1 MRRKHNKNL
10 LCFARELRNNPTKEE
25 KKLWYD
31 FLSSY
36 PIRFTRQKVL
46 GQYIADFYC
55 ARAKLVIEL
64 DGSQHFTDEGLR
76 YDQTRSE
83 FLEEYG
89 LEIVRIPNN
98 EINDNSDGVC
108 EFIDSVVKEAVGSN
122 V

>member
-64 DGSQHFTDEGLR
+64 DGSHISPTKGYVTIKRGASFWKNTDLK
-76 YDQTRSE
+76 S
-83 FLEEYG
+83 
-89 LEIVRIPNN
+89 
-98 EINDNSDGVC
+98 
-108 EFIDSVVKEAVGSN
+108 
-122 V
+122 

>member
-1 MRRKHNKNL
+1 MCRKHNKNL

-55 ARAKLVIEL
+55 EQAKLVIEL

-76 YDQTRSE
+76 YDQTRGE

-98 EINDNSDGVC
+98 EINDNFDGVC
-108 EFIDSVVKEAVGSN
+108 EFIDSAVKEAVGSN

>member
-55 ARAKLVIEL
+55 AQAKLVIKL

-76 YDQTRSE
+76 YDQTRGE

-98 EINDNSDGVC
+98 EINDNFDGV
-108 EFIDSVVKEAVGSN
+108 
-122 V
+122 

>member
-64 DGSQHFTDEGLR
+64 DGSQHFTDEGLC
-76 YDQTRSE
+76 YDLTRSE

>member
-25 KKLWYD
+25 KNLWYD

>member
-31 FLSSY
+31 FLNSY

-76 YDQTRSE
+76 YDQTRGE